1 MIWHGNLFI
10 LRLYR
15 TENECL
21 EMVGRHSMGF
31 VIGKNLRMPSMVD
44 NKRYDLQGRVPLNVS
59 NL

>member
-1 MIWHGNLFI
+1 
-10 LRLYR
+10 
-15 TENECL
+15 
-21 EMVGRHSMGF
+21 MVGRHSMGF